1 MGKNFFLI
9 QANGLS
15 FRGFFKA
22 VNFFPDTLCINGTVY
37 RVKTLLQKG
46 RQVCLPGIES
56 DVIDFLAQW
65 YGPQN
70 TITVHTSGSTG
81 PPKAIFLEKKFVA
94 QSAMRTLEFFKLK
107 PGQRILL
114 CLPLRYIAGKLM
126 VVRALLGRLDLCTAE
141 PTDDFDFL
149 AQWRDNPFRFAAM
162 VPNQVI
168 KLLKYPKRFAALGS
182 LLIGG
187 SSLPAILETELQTVS
202 TACFASYGMTETATH
217 IALRRINGP
226 AASDFFH
233 CLEGISVGLSPEG
246 CLTIEMPGLNG
257 VGPDESDLSG
267 APLTTNDLAELV
279 DRTTFRILG
288 RADNVIISGGIK
300 YFPETIEKKLEN
312 KIEQPFFIG
321 SLPDEILGRRMVLVI
336 EAMSDNSL
344 EKRVTHVFDQCLD
357 RYERPKKIV
366 FKESFKRTETG
377 KIIRQF

>member
-1 MGKNFFLI
+1 MDI
-9 QANGLS
+9 
-15 FRGFFKA
+15 
-22 VNFFPDTLCINGTVY
+22 FPDTLCINGTVH
-37 RVKTLLQKG
+37 RVKTLLQED
-46 RQVCLPGIES
+46 RQVCPPGIES

-70 TITVHTSGSTG
+70 FIAVHTSGSTG
-81 PPKAIFLEKKFVA
+81 VPKTIFLDKKFVA
-94 QSAMRTLEFFKLK
+94 QSAMRTLEFFELK

-141 PTDDFDFL
+141 PTDDFAFL
-149 AQWRDNPFRFAAM
+149 AQCRDTPFRFAAM

-168 KLLKYPKRFAALGS
+168 KLLAYPERFEGLGA

-187 SSLPAILETELQTVS
+187 SALPATLETELQTVP

-226 AASDFFH
+226 DASDLFH
-233 CLEGISVGLSPEG
+233 CLDDISVDLSPNG
-246 CLTIEMPGLNG
+246 CLAIEMPGLNK
-257 VGPDESDLSG
+257 SDVSG
-267 APLTTNDLAELV
+267 APLITNDLAELIDSV
-279 DRTTFRILG
+279 TFRILG

-300 YFPETIEKKLEN
+300 YFPETIEKKLESA
-312 KIEQPFFIG
+312 IEQPFFIG
-321 SLPDEILGRRMVLVI
+321 SLPDETLGCRMVLVI
-336 EAMSDNSL
+336 EAMPDNLL
-344 EKRVTHVFDQCLD
+344 EKSVAQLFVQYLD

-366 FKESFKRTETG
+366 FKKPFKRTETG